1 MYIHRPLADED
12 LSTICSFPQT
22 PEELFYVSPRSEFPW
37 TPEQVLSLLEN
48 RYDPTVIV
56 EESRGQVVAY
66 ANFYEDIDQ
75 SLWLGNVIVAPSH
88 REWEPRRS
96 CYRP

>member
-1 MYIHRPLADED
+1 MR
-12 LSTICSFPQT
+12 FPQT

-66 ANFYEDIDQ
+66 ANFMRI
-75 SLWLGNVIVAPSH
+75 LINLCGLAMLLLLRRIG
-88 REWEPRRS
+88 EWEPRRS